1 LFTDGTKRWMTA
13 RTLATGIRIF
23 PTGQQLNRSGVLT
36 LGILPGNQSDRQ
48 NTAVYIPSPQAL
60 R

>member
-1 LFTDGTKRWMTA
+1 MTA